1 MSDNN
6 KRPTVVISCQVFQ
19 YLLEEHLPAN
29 ASVKSITYL
38 DQGLHLIPRDLKDA
52 IQNEIDRIEA
62 PSLIVLGYGLCG
74 NGLDGIRSGQHTL
87 LVPRTDDCISI
98 FMGSYQAYQQQFHN
112 NPATYYLSK
121 GWLDSAS
128 NPLSEYKKYKEK
140 YGVETADYLMDVQ
153 YRHYKRLVLVAH
165 NEDEL
170 RKYRPLVKEVA
181 AYCERWGMVY
191 EEIIGSDDY
200 IRQLMEASQALE
212 KAGTEFIVVPPGGE
226 LKQADFLR

>member
-1 MSDNN
+1 MPDNN
-6 KRPTVVISCQVFQ
+6 KHPTVIISCQVFQ

-38 DQGLHLIPRDLKDA
+38 DQGLHLIPRNLKDA
-52 IQNEIDRIEA
+52 IQKEIERIEV
-62 PSLIVLGYGLCG
+62 PSLIILGYGLCG

-98 FMGSYQAYQQQFHN
+98 FMGSYQAYQHQFHN

-128 NPLSEYKKYKEK
+128 NPLSEYEKYKEK

-153 YRHYKRLVLVAH
+153 YQHYKRLVLVAH

-170 RKYRPLVKEVA
+170 RKYRPLAKQVA
-181 AYCERWGMVY
+181 VYCERWGMVY

-212 KAGTEFIVVPPGGE
+212 KAGTEFIVVPPGGK